1 MSQLETQTISYC
13 VGIATYN
20 NARTLAKVIGDT
32 LNYSENVVV
41 VNDGATDETPEIL
54 ASFGERITVINH
66 PKNMGKGMALRT
78 AFDWAREKNFDNII
92 TIDSDG
98 QHFPEDIPL
107 FLQAISKEENTL
119 LIGARN
125 MNQDH
130 IPGKS
135 SFGNRFSNFWF
146 WFETGIKLDDTQSGF
161 RLYPVGKMEKRKY
174 WTRKFEF
181 EIEVIVKA
189 AWEGIPVKNIPVQIH
204 YDSPDV
210 RISHFRPFQDF
221 TRISILNTVL
231 VILAFLWYI
240 PIRFT
245 RKLTRKNIQKFIQ
258 QQLLNPD
265 ESVMLKSTSVG
276 FGIFMGIFPIWGYQL
291 LVGIP
296 LAHFMKMNKALFIV
310 AANISI
316 PPLIPV
322 IIFFSYE
329 MGSFFIA
336 EPMAFNFD
344 KGLTLHFIHENFIQY
359 LIGAIA
365 LSFTSGILAFFVTYI
380 SVFMARF
387 IRKKKDK
394 SQE

>member
-1 MSQLETQTISYC
+1 MSQSETPISVC

-20 NARTLAKVIGDT
+20 NDRTLAKVVGDT
-32 LNYSENVVV
+32 LTYAENVVV
-41 VNDGATDETPEIL
+41 VNDGATDKTPEIL
-54 ASFGERITVINH
+54 ASFGDRIKVINH
-66 PKNMGKGMALRT
+66 PQNMGKGMALRT
-78 AFDWAREKNFDNII
+78 AIDWARQTGFENLI

-98 QHFPEDIPL
+98 QHFPEDIPH
-107 FLQAISKEENTL
+107 FLQAIRQEPGTL

-130 IPGKS
+130 IPDKS

-146 WFETGIKLDDTQSGF
+146 WFETGIKLDDTQSGY
-161 RLYPVGKMEKRKY
+161 RLYPIGKMKKRKY

-210 RISHFRPFQDF
+210 RISHFRPLQDF
-221 TRISILNTVL
+221 TRISILNTVF
-231 VILAFLWYI
+231 VILALLWYI

-245 RKLTRKNIQKFIQ
+245 RKLTRENIQKFIQ

-265 ESVMLKSTSVG
+265 ESIMLKASSVG

-291 LVGIP
+291 LVGIS
-296 LAHFMKMNKALFIV
+296 LAHLMKLNKALFIV

-322 IIFFSYE
+322 IIYLSYE
-329 MGSFFIA
+329 LGSQFIA
-336 EPMAFNFD
+336 EPTELNFD
-344 KGLTLHFIHENFIQY
+344 KGITLQFIHENFVQY
-359 LIGAIA
+359 LVGAVA
-365 LSFTSGILAFFVTYI
+365 LSFTGGILAFILTYVSI
-380 SVFMARF
+380 FLSRF
-387 IRKKKDK
+387 KRSK
-394 SQE
+394 